1 MQFNFFHFITIKSIS
16 WRRKE
21 GNKEPDLVKLNQCLN
36 ENDLQTLKQIML
48 GENSDYSMMDYVRQ
62 ELQNDMKS
70 LVKKK

>member
-1 MQFNFFHFITIKSIS
+1 
-16 WRRKE
+16 
-21 GNKEPDLVKLNQCLN
+21 
-36 ENDLQTLKQIML
+36 ML